1 MVRKAISRQCL
12 NNMLIEYMYMSK
24 REQEKAIEDTKK
36 VAEEAKRVEDK
47 IDAVETLQEVGP
59 QVAAQEFQSTINR
72 SLDETKKNVLKSID
86 ESRNQIPQYAN
97 VVKNYQEQALE
108 STGKMVEEYVEAQK
122 SVIDSVVSSSAA
134 YYENANRMFNYWF
147 SLRVPAE
154 TYIRSVSN
162 IAENVSASV
171 RIGNDILFGN
181 IEAFGNAFERA
192 QRHTKELSRINV
204 DNAKTIANTARE
216 TAAEFSVSNR
226 QREVYR

>member
-1 MVRKAISRQCL
+1 MS
-12 NNMLIEYMYMSK
+12 MSK

-72 SLDETKKNVLKSID
+72 SLDETKRNVRKSID
-86 ESRNQIPQYAN
+86 ESRRQVPQYAN

-122 SVIDSVVSSSAA
+122 SVIASVVSSSAA
-134 YYENANRMFNYWF
+134 YFENANRMFNYWY
-147 SLRVPAE
+147 SPRVPTEIWA
-154 TYIRSVSN
+154 RAVSN
-162 IAENVSASV
+162 VAENVSAAT
-171 RIGNDILFGN
+171 RINNDILFGN
-181 IEAFGNAFERA
+181 IDSFGNAFERV
-192 QRHTKELSRINV
+192 QRQTEELSRINV
-204 DNAKTIANTARE
+204 NNAKTIANTAKE
-216 TAAEFSVSNR
+216 TAAAFSTNR

>member
-1 MVRKAISRQCL
+1 M
-12 NNMLIEYMYMSK
+12 NMSK

-72 SLDETKKNVLKSID
+72 SLDETKKNVRKSID

-134 YYENANRMFNYWF
+134 YYENVNRLFNYWY
-147 SLRVPAE
+147 SPRVPAE
-154 TYIRSVSN
+154 IWARGVSN
-162 IAENVSASV
+162 IAENVSAAT
-171 RIGNDILFGN
+171 RINNDILFGN
-181 IEAFGNAFERA
+181 IDAFGNAFERV
-192 QRHTKELSRINV
+192 QRQTEELSRINV
-204 DNAKTIANTARE
+204 NNAKTIANTARE
-216 TAAEFSVSNR
+216 TASEFSVNR
-226 QREVYR
+226 QKEVYR